1 MNPYDVEQ
9 KPINYVPNEICV
21 VVSTQQPVPPAR
33 LYEAVRRTL
42 NPLIAQVLEA
52 DYPKPRDQDRL
63 QRDLTPTMLRQ
74 RHKRGDSRRQVTLE
88 PLHRLDRVDQD
99 PVLRPYLQLPVA
111 DGETRTLLFYAIH
124 APRPDGQSDRYDGRV
139 GVVRE
144 LVLLLNRHA
153 PRWQTPGMDDV
164 AFRVRS
170 VGPNW
175 LGVSGPHSCGGPG
188 SVPTPV
194 RAGEGRLHA
203 EVDSAAYEA
212 MRASHKSDAE
222 IVVAVLDTRPSDADL
237 DRAARANLN
246 PRLTEVAAHALKEAA
261 LPMSEAYF
269 VGLPEIDPNYNA
281 DPDAA
286 TRDFRIPISDHG
298 LFVAGLI
305 ADFVPVPNI
314 HLYRVLNQYGT
325 GDLYSL
331 VTTLCSLP
339 DIYLKDQP
347 RRRLVVNLSLFI
359 DVPAGDRRLSR
370 WLPNSHRAPRQ
381 LMNRWE
387 AACRVLGPLD
397 ASLRDVIDWLT
408 RSYPDQIL
416 IVAAAGND
424 FRGGPGSRPLTRPPA
439 AYEGVL
445 GVAAVNTAAKP
456 SLYSNKADVGGPR
469 NGVAIYGG
477 DAHIDLGNPTGELQV
492 DESAPPKPPIDAVV
506 GIYSAERYP
515 DLAHT
520 RNTTG
525 LAYWSGTSFAT
536 PFVAGIAA
544 QTWAANPGLAAHQVL
559 TTVVGFGAL
568 LGNAADPDGP
578 LDAPTIF
585 LKQV

>member
-1 MNPYDVEQ
+1 MKSYDVEQ
-9 KPINYVPNEICV
+9 KPINYVPNEVCV
-21 VVSTQQPVPPAR
+21 VVATEQPVPPAR

-52 DYPKPRDQDRL
+52 ERPRSRDQDRL
-63 QRDLTPTMLRQ
+63 QRDLTPTLLRQ

-88 PLHRLDRVDQD
+88 PLRRLDRVDQGTA
-99 PVLRPYLQLPVA
+99 LRPYLPLPVA
-111 DGETRTLLFYAIH
+111 DGETRTLLFYAIQ
-124 APRPDGQSDRYDGRV
+124 APRPDGQRDDYVGRV

-153 PRWQTPGMDDV
+153 PRWQPPAVDDV

-175 LGVSGPHSCGGPG
+175 LGVGGPHSCGGPG
-188 SVPTPV
+188 SSPAPIRPGDT
-194 RAGEGRLHA
+194 RLHA
-203 EVDSAAYEA
+203 EVDSAAYQGA
-212 MRASHKSDAE
+212 VASQASGGDV
-222 IVVAVLDTRPSDADL
+222 VVAVLDTRPSNDAL
-237 DRAARANLN
+237 ERAANAKRN
-246 PRLTEVAAHALKEAA
+246 PRLTEVASHVLSEAT

-269 VGLPEIDPNYNA
+269 AGLPEVDPNYNA
-281 DPDAA
+281 DPDDA
-286 TRDFRIPISDHG
+286 TRDFHIPISDHG
-298 LFVAGLI
+298 LFVAGII
-305 ADFVPVPNI
+305 ADFVPASNI
-314 HLYRVLNQYGT
+314 HLYRVLNEYGT

-331 VTTLCSLP
+331 ATTLCSLP
-339 DIYLKDQP
+339 DIYLKDRP
-347 RRRLVVNLSLFI
+347 HRRLVVNLSLFI
-359 DVPAGDRRLSR
+359 DVPAGDRRLKR

-381 LMNRWE
+381 MLSRWE
-387 AACRVLGPLD
+387 ATCRLLDPLD
-397 ASLRDVIDWLT
+397 ASLHDVIDWLT
-408 RSYPDQIL
+408 RSYPGQIL

-424 FRGGPGSRPLTRPPA
+424 FRGGQGNRPQTRPPA

-445 GVAAVNTAAKP
+445 GVAAVNADAQP
-456 SLYSNKADVGGPR
+456 SLYSNKADIGGPR

-477 DAHIDLGNPTGELQV
+477 DAHIDLGNPVGELQV

-506 GIYSAERYP
+506 GIYSAQHFP
-515 DLAHT
+515 DGAPN
-520 RNTTG
+520 RTG

-536 PFVAGIAA
+536 PFATGIAA
-544 QTWAANPGLAAHQVL
+544 RTWAANPGMTAHQVL